1 MALAAP
7 TQQLVRAPAA
17 QFAESVLQSDE
28 FSYAICA
35 IYLIVIKLVCIDDA
49 HSLAQ
54 PIKDATA
61 SVVNGWCLLMPNC

>member
-17 QFAESVLQSDE
+17 QSAESVLQIDE

-35 IYLIVIKLVCIDDA
+35 IYLIVIK
-49 HSLAQ
+49 
-54 PIKDATA
+54 
-61 SVVNGWCLLMPNC
+61 WCVSTTLTV

>member
-17 QFAESVLQSDE
+17 QFAESVLQTDE

-35 IYLIVIKLVCIDDA
+35 IYLIVIKLCV
-49 HSLAQ
+49 SSTL
-54 PIKDATA
+54 T
-61 SVVNGWCLLMPNC
+61 V

>member
-17 QFAESVLQSDE
+17 QFAESVLQTDE

-35 IYLIVIKLVCIDDA
+35 IYLIVIKWGIDDA

-61 SVVNGWCLLMPNC
+61 SVVNGWCLLMPDC